1 MAKLGELVE
10 KINLRKYPPF
20 QYFTMMVISLTLLTN
35 GGVPLFLT
43 FLTSTKGWQCLTD
56 QCDPEK
62 NLCEQTNLT
71 DADWY
76 SPASKATDKFLKS
89 YKVYCGYEGYFSIIS
104 SSYFFGFMI
113 GILIGGKVM
122 DKFGRHKC
130 IWIGIFVYCFT
141 VLMHAGS
148 KTDFR
153 VFGVAHALTGFM
165 SGFIGAIYVYQSELT
180 IGRLR
185 NLGCQIHNET
195 FSIGML
201 YGAMLSYYIENF
213 ALICI
218 LLIVPGL
225 FFGLII
231 AVWIPESPLWLQ
243 VNNRE
248 EETKKTLS
256 YIAKFNNIKFLLEE
270 KIDPIET
277 KADDTVSALFSFSKS
292 TRRTTIIFLFSWL
305 TASFCYWGLSFN
317 VGDLIGNLYM
327 NQVIICIIDLV
338 NRPINY
344 YGVKRMKRVSFLRA
358 CNVGMVVSAVFCMI
372 PYKKEIFPGFNIT
385 KISALAGRM
394 IADLYFTTIY
404 LYTSE
409 VLPTNVRGSGLAICS
424 STARIGSIMAP
435 FVIVANKVSP
445 DINFTA
451 ILVSS
456 IMCFVMYRWMPET
469 HGKLLPGTLSEMK
482 DLVEGKVKSNI
493 IEMRAGDHVRLLDS
507 ESDDDESHFA
517 VSQA

>member
-1 MAKLGELVE
+1 MKLGELME
-10 KINLRKYPPF
+10 KINNRKYPPF
-20 QYFTMMVISLTLLTN
+20 QYFMISVISLTLLTN

-43 FLTSTKGWQCLTD
+43 FLTSTKDWQCLTD
-56 QCDPEK
+56 NCNPEK
-62 NLCEQTNLT
+62 DLCEQTNLT
-71 DADWY
+71 DADWF

-113 GILIGGKVM
+113 GILIGGKIM
-122 DKFGRHKC
+122 DKWGRHRC
-130 IWIGIFVYCFT
+130 IWVGIFVYCFT

-153 VFGVAHALTGFM
+153 VFGVAHVLTGFM
-165 SGFIGAIYVYQSELT
+165 SGFVGAIYVYQSELT

-185 NLGCQIHNET
+185 NIGCQVHNET

-201 YGAMLSYYIENF
+201 YGALLSYYIEDF

-218 LLIVPGL
+218 VLIVPAL
-225 FFGLII
+225 FFGLVI

-243 VNNRE
+243 VNKRE
-248 EETKKTLS
+248 EETKKALK

-277 KADDTVSALFSFSKS
+277 KADDSVGALFTFSRS
-292 TRRTTIIFLFSWL
+292 TRRTTFIFLFSWL

-317 VGDLIGNLYM
+317 VGDLIGNLYI
-327 NQVIICIIDLV
+327 NQIIICVIDLI

-344 YGVKRMKRVSFLRA
+344 IGVRYMKRVSFLRA
-358 CNVGMVVSAVFCMI
+358 CNVGMALSAVICMI
-372 PYKKEIFPGFNIT
+372 PYKKEVFPGFNIT

-394 IADLYFTTIY
+394 IADLYFSTVY

-424 STARIGSIMAP
+424 STARIGSIIAP
-435 FVIVANKVSP
+435 FVIVANKISP
-445 DINFTA
+445 DINFSA

-456 IMCFVMYRWMPET
+456 VACFVLYRWMPET
-469 HGKLLPGTLSEMK
+469 HGKLLPGTLSEMR
-482 DLVEGKVKSNI
+482 DLVEGKVRSNI
-493 IEMRAGDHVRLLDS
+493 VEMKGTDHVRLLDS
-507 ESDDDESHFA
+507 ESDEDIS
-517 VSQA
+517 VSVVSRS